1 MTPEVEIPEKARVS
15 IAERLVPAIG
25 FAVAAAVGAVG
36 GLTTLRNLNALRNS
50 ENAGFEAFF
59 GATAEVEAMAGAILA
74 IAAVLGVFGIAVSAV
89 RMFTTN
95 RTASPSGIRVLA
107 AGLLSLLPAFG
118 IHFTLH
124 MLEGAVINRVSG
136 GVSAVAET
144 VTMLTYISM
153 AGTAVVFL
161 VLLAFAFV
169 PVSARLGRRYSTI
182 VCLLIVEAAVIGM
195 AAIFFWQASEA
206 MAHAGSRLF

>member
-1 MTPEVEIPEKARVS
+1 MTPAVDIPEKARVS

-25 FAVAAAVGAVG
+25 FAVAATVGAVG
-36 GLTTLRNLNALRNS
+36 GLMTLRNLSALRNA

-59 GATAEVEAMAGAILA
+59 GATAEVEAIAAAILLF
-74 IAAVLGVFGIAVSAV
+74 AAFLGVFGIAVSAV

-95 RTASPSGIRVLA
+95 TTASPSGIRVLA

-118 IHFTLH
+118 IHLTLH
-124 MLEGAVINRVSG
+124 MLEGAVINGVAVS
-136 GVSAVAET
+136 SVAQT

-153 AGTAVVFL
+153 AGTVVVL
-161 VLLAFAFV
+161 LALLAFAFV
-169 PVSARLGRRYSTI
+169 PVSARLGRRYSTMI
-182 VCLLIVEAAVIGM
+182 CLVIVEAAVIGM